1 MQQVQY
7 INGTLYGALD
17 TAFVPTGEFF
27 PLAAA
32 AWFKVRPHLQG
43 QTIGSAMLT
52 AQGYLFSDSNF
63 LLYPAI
69 QADTNGA
76 AAMVFTISGPT
87 LFPSAAYA
95 MLTAGHAN
103 FGTIHIAGPGTGPY
117 SPQSTRWGDYSWA
130 ILSPD
135 GNSFWLAT
143 EYIPPLA
150 SQTPDGLQNW
160 GTRVMQVAAT
170 DD

>member
-43 QTIGSAMLT
+43 QTIGSATLT

-95 MLTAGHAN
+95 MLPAGHAN

-117 SPQSTRWGDYSWA
+117 SPQSTAGATIPGPS
-130 ILSPD
+130 SPQM
-135 GNSFWLAT
+135 AT
-143 EYIPPLA
+143 VSGWRPNTSRPWRARPPTA
-150 SQTPDGLQNW
+150 CKTGAP
-160 GTRVMQVAAT
+160 V
-170 DD
+170 